1 MIIDLH
7 TYLWHTPE
15 QLGPH
20 FCEQLRLR
28 SADLW
33 SQLDASP
40 QSHAQASEP
49 VDVSVVLGLVSRY
62 LEAELNNEAIA
73 AYAAERPDRRLA
85 FAGIDPT
92 EPGPAARVEQA
103 RRMGFAG
110 LTVSPSH
117 QNFHPSNTHVMRLY
131 EAAAALGMPVVVI
144 QGTIDTPLSMLEY
157 AQPFLFDEVARSYPE
172 LKLVI
177 THCGHP
183 WIEQTLVLAGKHPNL
198 YAELGNLCTRPWQLY
213 NVLLQA
219 HTLGVTDRLLFGSV
233 FPFNTPT
240 TAIETI
246 YSLNTLTHGTDLP
259 SIPRE
264 KLRTIVERDTL
275 KCLGLSVGAPP
286 KPAGAAG
293 QPAPDKAEPTE
304 SETSATEP
312 TDSEQEKSS

>member
-1 MIIDLH
+1 MIVDLH
-7 TYLWHTPE
+7 TYLWHTPD

-28 SADLW
+28 NADLW
-33 SQLDASP
+33 SRLDASP
-40 QSHAQASEP
+40 QAHAEASGP
-49 VDVSVVLGLVSRY
+49 VDVSIVLGLVSGH
-62 LEAELNNEAIA
+62 LEVALDNEAIA
-73 AYAAERPDRRLA
+73 AYVAQRPDCRLA
-85 FAGIDPT
+85 FAGLDPT
-92 EPGPAARVEQA
+92 APGPAARVEQA
-103 RRMGFAG
+103 KRLGFSG
-110 LTVSPSH
+110 LTISPTH
-117 QNFHPSNTHVMRLY
+117 QDFHPADTHVMRLY

-144 QGTIDTPLSMLEY
+144 QGTIDTPLSTMEY

-183 WIEQTLVLAGKHPNL
+183 WVEQTLVLAGKHPNL
-198 YAELGNLCTRPWQLY
+198 YAELGNLSTRPWQLY

-240 TAIETI
+240 QAIETI

-264 KLRTIVERDTL
+264 KLRTIVECDTL
-275 KCLGLSVGAPP
+275 SRLGLSVGRADAPQATDSP
-286 KPAGAAG
+286 MRRDRGDEA
-293 QPAPDKAEPTE
+293 AEPSGTRQEE
-304 SETSATEP
+304 SS
-312 TDSEQEKSS
+312 